1 MHTHTHT
8 PAPPI
13 RIGLCVQGPIEVTL
27 ASSRAYKICF
37 PFLRVQLRAPASAST
52 GNRPTGGVWQARLTR
67 QPDGT
72 KPHRAGPQLCV
83 RAHVPGADR
92 PITRSSLACPL
103 PDYPLSSVSPH
114 RPPQNNDRPR
124 ALTEKSKPRRDWMF
138 SVARRASVTITGVD
152 RCLSTGTYRYECRVL
167 LARDPRAVEANGHSL
182 AQGELPEWPTVP
194 GLFDH
199 D

>member
-124 ALTEKSKPRRDWMF
+124 ALTEKSKPRHDWMF

-152 RCLSTGTYRYECRVL
+152 RCLSTGT
-167 LARDPRAVEANGHSL
+167 
-182 AQGELPEWPTVP
+182 LPV
-194 GLFDH
+194 
-199 D
+199 